1 MARKTAGSNNMV
13 AIIAVVVVVAIIL
26 VALILFLLFKP
37 GKGPSIMGADLANY
51 YPQDTIFYAE
61 LNITPEKLKK
71 LKELSGDSFS
81 FQSIADGI
89 KHAAKQPGETIQAME
104 IFNELNKTLE
114 PQFAMGIWAT
124 EGSEEKPDN
133 VVFASVVKN
142 KDNVPQLMDKLTEG
156 KANFAPENVDGQ
168 EFYVATD
175 GKGGAYVVS
184 GDILLFSDKV
194 ETLQL
199 ALNQAKSGKMNVL
212 ETKEAKNV
220 LSNLPS
226 EKILTA
232 LINISNISKVAS
244 KDPDLKT
251 KDSLESKLQQVDN
264 LTKTMA
270 YTGVA
275 VDLKDNVLIAK
286 SFTPYALEELE
297 DPALKE
303 VLQKL
308 GSVTNKLDSP
318 TILPAD
324 TFMFMSI
331 SGLDQFFLL
340 SVQMMDE
347 KDQQM
352 YQQQKQMVTMMTQ
365 LDVDTDVLPVISEE
379 LTIAAS
385 LKDKQPEP
393 MVLLTS
399 KDKSLQTLN
408 KLAGSMAMM
417 DPSTSITEE
426 SSSGTKLS
434 VIQASGLPFKLAFGK
449 VNDLIILGKK
459 DSVKTA
465 VEDAS
470 DASKSL
476 AKNEIY
482 KDLSKYIQTNPS
494 FVLFV
499 NANKLSE
506 AADVLGKSKQQIEN
520 IKDMNKN
527 MDGLI
532 ISVGSKDNKAIT
544 GNFVMKLKKAS

>member
-1 MARKTAGSNNMV
+1 
-13 AIIAVVVVVAIIL
+13 
-26 VALILFLLFKP
+26 
-37 GKGPSIMGADLANY
+37 
-51 YPQDTIFYAE
+51 
-61 LNITPEKLKK
+61 
-71 LKELSGDSFS
+71 
-81 FQSIADGI
+81 
-89 KHAAKQPGETIQAME
+89 
-104 IFNELNKTLE
+104 
-114 PQFAMGIWAT
+114 
-124 EGSEEKPDN
+124 
-133 VVFASVVKN
+133 
-142 KDNVPQLMDKLTEG
+142 
-156 KANFAPENVDGQ
+156 
-168 EFYVATD
+168 
-175 GKGGAYVVS
+175 
-184 GDILLFSDKV
+184 
-194 ETLQL
+194 
-199 ALNQAKSGKMNVL
+199 
-212 ETKEAKNV
+212 
-220 LSNLPS
+220 
-226 EKILTA
+226 
-232 LINISNISKVAS
+232 
-244 KDPDLKT
+244 
-251 KDSLESKLQQVDN
+251 
-264 LTKTMA
+264 
-270 YTGVA
+270 
-275 VDLKDNVLIAK
+275 
-286 SFTPYALEELE
+286 
-297 DPALKE
+297 
-303 VLQKL
+303 
-308 GSVTNKLDSP
+308 
-318 TILPAD
+318 LPAD